1 MLAYQFKDN
10 LIYKL
15 HPLTSMIFVGV
26 VFVLALI
33 FSHPAFLLGLLIP
46 VGVVLGAAGNLMQ
59 GRNYIKFSL
68 IMVLTIVLINVRQGT
83 SCIGLGQSHCSL
95 PFTGKHLFQ
104 IQVFLFLGT
113 MVNYQISGTAGKGY
127 VST

>member
-1 MLAYQFKDN
+1 VEDGNKKMLAYQFKDN

-46 VGVVLGAAGNLMQ
+46 VGDGGSPGGSSNAG
-59 GRNYIKFSL
+59 S
-68 IMVLTIVLINVRQGT
+68 
-83 SCIGLGQSHCSL
+83 
-95 PFTGKHLFQ
+95 
-104 IQVFLFLGT
+104 
-113 MVNYQISGTAGKGY
+113 
-127 VST
+127 